1 MHAMFERHAQTLH
14 GGIITIEELHG
25 ANILLRRIERF
36 WANSIDYS
44 ARLIEEPTTTTA

>member
-1 MHAMFERHAQTLH
+1 MFERHAQTLAN
-14 GGIITIEELHG
+14 GIVTTDELNG

-44 ARLIEEPTTTTA
+44 ARSTEPINSAA